1 MIIIQFECL
10 NSKDST
16 FERRKKE
23 KRSTRWQMQLF
34 MALMTWYI

>member
-23 KRSTRWQMQLF
+23 KRSMR
-34 MALMTWYI
+34 